1 MGKIPYMFEGFFGL
15 VAKFS
20 KLISWF
26 ITAVVIPVTIWFT
39 VLRYDI
45 QSMKV
50 TTANLQTRMD
60 NNDSMLAQ
68 RLEEMNRSLGRI
80 EGELKRI
87 K

>member
-1 MGKIPYMFEGFFGL
+1 MFEGIFGAL
-15 VAKFS
+15 AKFS

-39 VLRYDI
+39 VLRYDMQHI
-45 QSMKV
+45 KT

-60 NNDSMLAQ
+60 QTDSLLAQ

>member
-1 MGKIPYMFEGFFGL
+1 MFEGILGAL
-15 VAKFS
+15 AKFS

-39 VLRYDI
+39 VLRYDMQHI
-45 QSMKV
+45 K
-50 TTANLQTRMD
+50 TTTVALEARIESNE
-60 NNDSMLAQ
+60 SILAKS
-68 RLEEMNRSLGRI
+68 LEEMNRSLGRI

>member
-1 MGKIPYMFEGFFGL
+1 MFEGILGAL
-15 VAKFS
+15 TKFS

-39 VLRYDI
+39 VLRHDI
-45 QSMKV
+45 QSMK
-50 TTANLQTRMD
+50 TTTSNLQTRMD